1 MDKIQLLTKN
11 MLGESLTHETCFST
25 NGSCLNNME
34 ANLNKS
40 LNYIKEAAENQA
52 DIVLF
57 PEVQLTNFF
66 PQYPNVNAEEY
77 KVSIDSHIIR

>member
-1 MDKIQLLTKN
+1 
-11 MLGESLTHETCFST
+11 
-25 NGSCLNNME
+25 ME
-34 ANLNKS
+34 FMT
-40 LNYIKEAAENQA
+40 IKEAAENQA

>member
-1 MDKIQLLTKN
+1 MKLALAQ
-11 MLGESLTHETCFST
+11 MSS
-25 NGSCLNNME
+25 LNNME

-40 LNYIKEAAENQA
+40 LKYIKEAAENQA

-66 PQYPNVNAEEY
+66 PQYTDVNTEEY
-77 KVSIDSHIIR
+77 KDRNSGMLRQALS